1 MHVPSV
7 ELSGRSSR
15 VDRLE
20 CCEWGNL
27 LQISIGR
34 NIPLFCR
41 GSPRWTVAVFM
52 LKHHTRTGGSKLLG
66 SGSLSSSNS
75 YSLCSQY
82 VCRDTLVSPSFIMLG
97 ILSPEGDRFASAAS
111 RGGLCRTRVCQG
123 DRQFLSLKIAG
134 DSFQAVVC
142 RHILKWLET
151 ETIESTALTRGQ
163 PQDH

>member
-1 MHVPSV
+1 
-7 ELSGRSSR
+7 
-15 VDRLE
+15 
-20 CCEWGNL
+20 
-27 LQISIGR
+27 
-34 NIPLFCR
+34 
-41 GSPRWTVAVFM
+41 
-52 LKHHTRTGGSKLLG
+52 
-66 SGSLSSSNS
+66 
-75 YSLCSQY
+75 
-82 VCRDTLVSPSFIMLG
+82 MLG